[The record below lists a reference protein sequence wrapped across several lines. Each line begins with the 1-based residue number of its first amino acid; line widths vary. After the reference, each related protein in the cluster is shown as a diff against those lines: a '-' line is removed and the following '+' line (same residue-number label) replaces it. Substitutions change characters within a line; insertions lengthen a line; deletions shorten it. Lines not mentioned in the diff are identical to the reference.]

1 MKESVQK
8 NLGAFSVEEM
18 ETITD
23 KTVIIVGLGGLGGMV
38 ANGLVRLGVKR
49 FVLIDHDRYEATNM
63 NRQLF
68 CTEETLGMLKV
79 LAAEEALHKIDAD
92 VDIKV
97 YAERFENLPPS
108 VFHRADLI
116 VDGLDSIPLKLQLE
130 RIASRHETPLLHGAI
145 GGWYGQ
151 LGLSMPASRLLE
163 RYYKT
168 TELGAKNEEE
178 SPTFTPGVIANI
190 MVGEAAKV
198 LSGNESGLYNRLLF
212 IDLLNHDFKTITL
225 EAMDES
231 VT

>member
-1 MKESVQK
+1 MKKRVQK
-8 NLGAFSVEEM
+8 NLGVFSPEEM
-18 ETITD
+18 ETISD
-23 KTVIIVGLGGLGGMV
+23 KTVIIVGLGGLGSMV
-38 ANGLVRLGVKR
+38 ANGLVRLGVRR

-79 LAAEEALHKIDAD
+79 LAAEEALHRIDSD

-116 VDGLDSIPLKLQLE
+116 VDALDFITLKLQLE
-130 RIASRHETPLLHGAI
+130 RIASRHEAPLLHGAI

-151 LGLSMPASRLLE
+151 AGLSMPSSRLLE
-163 RYYKT
+163 RYYKRT
-168 TELGAKNEEE
+168 DSGVENEEG
-178 SPTFTPGVIANI
+178 SPTFTPGVVANI

-198 LSGNESGLYNRLLF
+198 LSENESGLYNRLLF
-212 IDLLNHDFKTITL
+212 IDLLDHDFRTITL
-225 EAMDES
+225 KEMAEPAS
-231 VT
+231 